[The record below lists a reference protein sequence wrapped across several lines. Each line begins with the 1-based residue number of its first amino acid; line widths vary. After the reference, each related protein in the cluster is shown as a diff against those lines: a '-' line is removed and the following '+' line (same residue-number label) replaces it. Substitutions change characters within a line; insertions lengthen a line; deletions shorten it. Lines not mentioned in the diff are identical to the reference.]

1 MSLKHLSARCGRQF
15 TCSLSS
21 SESFSSLPLIMDK
34 TVHKK
39 VGVLE
44 NWKKCVCI
52 LLQRLQQLE

>member
-1 MSLKHLSARCGRQF
+1 
-15 TCSLSS
+15 
-21 SESFSSLPLIMDK
+21 MDK

-52 LLQRLQQLE
+52 LLQRLQQLEWIEESEIPYLYKCVLGP